1 MLLSPLCISPQQ
13 FVGGKVKELS
23 RGGEIKNKKQKS
35 AWKLTDK
42 FELGRKSD

>member
-1 MLLSPLCISPQQ
+1 MLLSSLCISPQQ

-23 RGGEIKNKKQKS
+23 REENNIKKKKS

-42 FELGRKSD
+42 FKLGRKSD